1 MKKKLYIIAGT
12 VLAIGLGALLAIPVL
27 ENQIHSSLEEMS
39 LDTRIQEELE
49 STGLR
54 LTYQGKRFEIFHGLI
69 LKGARLEKEQNGSYV
84 EVADFRDM
92 VLSISYFSWATGGQP
107 LSSIRSYN
115 GRLYSDTLLTHKAG
129 SFLEDLRD
137 LLGNRDLDVGL
148 YNIAWETASNSS
160 QSGIRADLELKPEKD
175 GLNLDFRFYGESGEI
190 RFHGT
195 LNNQDRRIYITLSE
209 VPVQLL
215 LDFMRTSDSVPAL
228 QLLPAWSTIRGEL
241 NGKGSMDLRQPGTA
255 INLKGGFH
263 SLHMDAGEPF
273 ALRLRNLEGDYHF
286 SQVHSYEEGVLKSD
300 IEIKAGDVLDTRLAY
315 KKESSGLPH
324 SLHLEGQATL
334 SDLRNNLDTA
344 IFTTLLHCAGQTRFS
359 IDARYNESLTR
370 IDLVPD
376 VKLEDFKL
384 LPPDGWPGQKEAL
397 ANLSVHVDGA
407 RQRITGQGTVLDG
420 KVSLDSKGKFSLAR
434 IEGGKLRLVQ
444 DIDHSMKVDGVS
456 YRKLTELLVHTHS
469 WILDRASRP
478 DARKAEDQ
486 GPLWENEFI
495 DMPLYTQI
503 LAGLQLD
510 GQVSFVNMAQGTGL
524 PDKAT
529 MRIASNPMNFNLSL
543 SEDPGQPGVLRARYM
558 GVWNEQLPSHTLS
571 LNIKQKELSI
581 HWPELTGQKGPSGI
595 SIDANFSSSGLY
607 PADLMNY
614 SNGQM
619 YFKAYDMDMKAFAPF
634 ALGMKMLGKK
644 IPDGP
649 VIGDI
654 EVVRSGTGQQIEYYR
669 IVMETDTIVAR
680 GGGSYTIYEGG
691 KTWLDVAFDGNRDK
705 LNFQVQ
711 KNGKWLPDDGL

>member
-1 MKKKLYIIAGT
+1 
-12 VLAIGLGALLAIPVL
+12 
-27 ENQIHSSLEEMS
+27 
-39 LDTRIQEELE
+39 
-49 STGLR
+49 
-54 LTYQGKRFEIFHGLI
+54 
-69 LKGARLEKEQNGSYV
+69 
-84 EVADFRDM
+84 
-92 VLSISYFSWATGGQP
+92 
-107 LSSIRSYN
+107 
-115 GRLYSDTLLTHKAG
+115 
-129 SFLEDLRD
+129 
-137 LLGNRDLDVGL
+137 
-148 YNIAWETASNSS
+148 
-160 QSGIRADLELKPEKD
+160 
-175 GLNLDFRFYGESGEI
+175 
-190 RFHGT
+190 
-195 LNNQDRRIYITLSE
+195 
-209 VPVQLL
+209 
-215 LDFMRTSDSVPAL
+215 
-228 QLLPAWSTIRGEL
+228 
-241 NGKGSMDLRQPGTA
+241 
-255 INLKGGFH
+255 
-263 SLHMDAGEPF
+263 
-273 ALRLRNLEGDYHF
+273 
-286 SQVHSYEEGVLKSD
+286 
-300 IEIKAGDVLDTRLAY
+300 
-315 KKESSGLPH
+315 
-324 SLHLEGQATL
+324 
-334 SDLRNNLDTA
+334 
-344 IFTTLLHCAGQTRFS
+344 
-359 IDARYNESLTR
+359 
-370 IDLVPD
+370 
-376 VKLEDFKL
+376 
-384 LPPDGWPGQKEAL
+384 
-397 ANLSVHVDGA
+397 
-407 RQRITGQGTVLDG
+407 
-420 KVSLDSKGKFSLAR
+420 
-434 IEGGKLRLVQ
+434 
-444 DIDHSMKVDGVS
+444 
-456 YRKLTELLVHTHS
+456 
-469 WILDRASRP
+469 
-478 DARKAEDQ
+478 
-486 GPLWENEFI
+486 
-495 DMPLYTQI
+495 MPLYTQI

-619 YFKAYDMDMKAFAPF
+619 YFEAYDMDMKAFAPF